1 MLDFL
6 DEDIK
11 EDLND
16 EFKVLSE
23 REHVLK
29 RSNMY
34 VGSTSLESHELFIDG
49 KLRVVKYVPALAKI
63 IDEILDNSVDEA
75 IRTSFEFANEIDI
88 TIKNDTIS
96 ISDNGRGI
104 PQGMKDLPAPEKGQ
118 LPIPVLAWTRTK
130 TGSNFEDEGRIT
142 GGMNG
147 VGSALTNIYST
158 SFIGK
163 TANGKTEITVSCVNN
178 CATYSYNTKKSK
190 NRGTTVT
197 FVPDYSRFESMTGV
211 DSDLMDVINERI
223 VTLSLIFPLIKFS
236 INGKK
241 IKSDFKGYVKNH
253 NAESVMITT
262 DNISLAIIPSD
273 IGTFK
278 QLSYVNNIKTIDA
291 GSHIDYITNSLCDE
305 LIELFQKK
313 DNIKI
318 TRARIIEFLYIVAFL
333 HGFENVKFN
342 GQNKDKLTNTNGEVK
357 NHIDIDFKKLAD
369 KVYKTDAIIQPIKDS
384 MLARINAEQVD
395 DLKKAEKELKNIHIP
410 KYVKAKYAGNDSKE
424 TSLFLVEGDSAKG
437 AFVRTANRE
446 IQGCYPLRGKPLNVR
461 KVSNKKEILNNN
473 EMSEMMAILGLKFS
487 ESPFVF
493 EPDSNKWYETVL
505 NGRTVVFN
513 GNDELLIDNEWK
525 SIKGELIDDPIKI
538 KKYDISE
545 VTDIRRK
552 IISNNI
558 SYNYID
564 ILTDADVD
572 GVGAIYPLL
581 LSFFS
586 LFWIDLFKY
595 DRIRF
600 ANSPI
605 MIASKGKDD
614 RFYYDESEYLAELDT
629 GALKGYKV
637 RYIKGLGSLND
648 KEYKQVVQN
657 PKYDIVRLPNNY
669 NEVFDFLYGKSTNKN
684 EYSKLRQEWMIE
696 GNKNVKPL

>member
-6 DEDIK
+6 DEDDNK

-34 VGSTSLESHELFIDG
+34 VGSTSLETHEMFIDG
-49 KLRVVKYVPALAKI
+49 KLREVKYVPALAKI

-75 IRTSFEFANEIDI
+75 IRTNFEYANEIDI
-88 TIKNDTIS
+88 TVKNDAIT

-158 SFIGK
+158 SFVGK

-178 CATYSYNTKKSK
+178 CSTYSYNTKKSK
-190 NRGTTVT
+190 HRGTTVT
-197 FVPDYSRFESMTGV
+197 FIPDYSRFESMTGV
-211 DSDLMDVINERI
+211 DADLMDIINERI
-223 VTLSLIFPLIKFS
+223 ITLSLIFPLIKFS
-236 INGKK
+236 VNGKK
-241 IKSDFKGYVKNH
+241 IKSDFKAYVKNH
-253 NAESVMITT
+253 NPESAMVAT
-262 DNISLAIIPSD
+262 DKISLAIIPSD

-305 LIELFQKK
+305 LIVLFDKK

-318 TRARIIEFLYIVAFL
+318 TKARIIEFLYIVAFL
-333 HGFENVKFN
+333 HQFENVKFN

-357 NHIDIDFKKLAD
+357 SHIDVDFKKLAT
-369 KVYKTDAIIQPIKDS
+369 KIYNTSAIIKPIKDS

-410 KYVKAKYAGNDSKE
+410 KYVKAKYAGHDDKE

-446 IQGCYPLRGKPLNVR
+446 LQGCYPLRGKPLNVR
-461 KVSNKKEILNNN
+461 KVSSKKDVLDNN
-473 EMSEMMAILGLKFS
+473 EMSEMMAILNLKFS
-487 ESPFVF
+487 SKPFIYMEES
-493 EPDSNKWYETVL
+493 DIWYKTSL
-505 NGRTVVFN
+505 NGRDVIYN
-513 GNDELLIDNEWK
+513 GNDELLIDNEWTEF
-525 SIKGELIDDPIKI
+525 KGEIVDPSLSKDY
-538 KKYDISE
+538 KLHK

-552 IISNNI
+552 IVGNNI
-558 SYNYID
+558 TYNYID

-572 GVGAIYPLL
+572 GTGAIYPLL

-586 LFWIDLFKY
+586 LYWIDLFKY
-595 DRIRF
+595 DRVRF
-600 ANSPI
+600 TNSPI

-614 RFYYDESEYLAELDT
+614 RFYYDESEYLAELNT
-629 GALKGYKV
+629 GVLKGYKV

-648 KEYKQVVQN
+648 KEYKKVVQE
-657 PKYDIVRLPNNY
+657 PRYDIVRLPNNY
-669 NEVFDFLYGKSTNKN
+669 NEVFDFLYGKSTSKN
-684 EYSKLRQEWMIE
+684 GYSKMRQEWMLE
-696 GNKNVKPL
+696 GNKNVKPV